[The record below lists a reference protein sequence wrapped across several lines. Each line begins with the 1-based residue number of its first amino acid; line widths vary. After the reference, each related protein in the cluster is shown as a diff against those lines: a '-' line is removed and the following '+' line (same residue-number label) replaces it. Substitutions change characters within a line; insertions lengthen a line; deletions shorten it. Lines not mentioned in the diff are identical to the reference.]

1 MIEQPTAYGRRLTAK
16 QIWRSGG
23 RGGDDAPGFEFQV
36 ARSSEHQ
43 IIRYFVIPFP
53 ALSESEVCPSGE
65 ILKRVKSSK
74 RNLPAPMKAVDMER
88 SMPTVP
94 LALSLLNDLLRIA
107 RGEGFAAVK
116 LIHGYGSSGVG
127 GALRIAIQNDLARRA
142 AAGEIAA
149 LIEGEQWRISNEAAW
164 ALLQR
169 FPACKQD
176 RDLGRANRGISIVVF

>member
-1 MIEQPTAYGRRLTAK
+1 MKNPT
-16 QIWRSGG
+16 I
-23 RGGDDAPGFEFQV
+23 
-36 ARSSEHQ
+36 
-43 IIRYFVIPFP
+43 
-53 ALSESEVCPSGE
+53 
-65 ILKRVKSSK
+65 
-74 RNLPAPMKAVDMER
+74 PMKVVNLEQ

-94 LALSLLNDLLRIA
+94 LALSLLNDVLRIA

-149 LIEGEQWRISNEAAW
+149 LIEGEQWRISNEATW
-164 ALLQR
+164 TLLQR

-176 RDLGRANRGISIVVF
+176 RDLGRANKGISIVVF